1 MEESINKNNK
11 KQKSTKA
18 QFQKRTI
25 KFLFFA
31 YIVVIILWAIINHFS
46 QSTKTIYEKIGS
58 YELSS
63 ISIREALNIKGYAIL
78 PYADYIKAGDTK
90 SAYEMLTEDYRKV
103 VSYEEYLESIKG
115 IDFNTFNMKEIKLKA
130 EGTYVATV
138 VYERNGEEKETDYL
152 LYLNELNPKIITIS
166 PNKFIYNF
174 GNLKFKMDGLELKLE
189 ECNIYTDSIKMTAI
203 IKNTSLFDTM
213 TFTNIGVGYGENI
226 NKSQNVEFAL
236 KPGEMKEIEID
247 YETDYYIPNNI
258 KIKRKMNEET
268 LRTYTFYFE
277 KGK

>member
-1 MEESINKNNK
+1 
-11 KQKSTKA
+11 
-18 QFQKRTI
+18 
-25 KFLFFA
+25 
-31 YIVVIILWAIINHFS
+31 
-46 QSTKTIYEKIGS
+46 
-58 YELSS
+58 
-63 ISIREALNIKGYAIL
+63 
-78 PYADYIKAGDTK
+78 
-90 SAYEMLTEDYRKV
+90 
-103 VSYEEYLESIKG
+103 
-115 IDFNTFNMKEIKLKA
+115 MKEIKLKA